1 MKKKSAANSYLSRK
15 RKAFK
20 VLTRVQIS
28 IVNNNR
34 SGIIIRSLVAAIA
47 IKVVRL
53 NQRTKFKLMKTMEG
67 SLREAR
73 DYLY

>member
-1 MKKKSAANSYLSRK
+1 MKKKSAVNSYSSRK

-20 VLTRVQIS
+20 VLTRVQII
-28 IVNNNR
+28 IVDSNR

-47 IKVVRL
+47 IKEARL

-67 SLREAR
+67 SLREAK

>member
-1 MKKKSAANSYLSRK
+1 MKKKSAVNSYSSRK

-20 VLTRVQIS
+20 VLTRVQIT
-28 IVNNNR
+28 IADYHR
-34 SGIIIRSLVAAIA
+34 SGIIIRSWVAAIA